1 MEATEMDE
9 FSKQMREAGESGM
22 RRVSLAISVLAVL
35 VAMVTVLGH
44 RTHTEAVLMQ
54 TRAADQWNLYQ
65 AKKIRQGQVS
75 TAVDFLSL
83 QPTAKD
89 AAVQSKLAEYKAHL
103 KKWNQDLADEQQ
115 KAEEL
120 EHEVN
125 LAERRANRYD
135 LGEALLE
142 IAVVLS
148 SITLL
153 TRQQVYFMLGLAL
166 GAVGIAGAASALL
179 VR

>member
-9 FSKQMREAGESGM
+9 FSKKMRESGESGM

-54 TRAADQWNLYQ
+54 TRAGDQWNLYQ
-65 AKKIRQGQVS
+65 AKKIRQVQIS
-75 TAVDFLSL
+75 TAEDLLSL
-83 QPTAKD
+83 QPRAND
-89 AAVQSKLAEYKAHL
+89 AAIQKKLGEYRAHL
-103 KKWNQDLADEQQ
+103 SKWSQELVDEQQ
-115 KAEEL
+115 RAEEQ
-120 EHEVN
+120 ERKVN

-153 TRQQVYFMLGLAL
+153 TRQHAYFMLGLLL
-166 GAVGIAGAASALL
+166 GLCGLASAASAVL